1 MMNGFGFCRT
11 VCSGSEPRNLRFFM
25 ILQSASDRRTEKV
38 DLFPSLPTIQFLV
51 DKPLV
56 TTQLLIR
63 KTLGTKIFAKKTRHE
78 VMSTVSMSSVT
89 ELEIALTRSLKLFLT
104 QMLSVDLSNE
114 ELAGVIWSEQS
125 PREHV
130 KVISITA
137 FSPKEWLL
145 VSIPSVYYHIPSVYH
160 QYTIIYHQY
169 TIIYTI
175 IYHQYTIIYTI
186 IYYQYITS
194 ILSLYHQC
202 TAVYHQYTISIP
214 SVYYQYITSI
224 LSSYHHCT
232 AVYHQYTIS
241 IYR

>member
-1 MMNGFGFCRT
+1 MNGFGFCRT

-114 ELAGVIWSEQS
+114 ELARMIWSERS
-125 PREHV
+125 PQEPV
-130 KVISITA
+130 KVISITV

-145 VSIPSVYYHIPSVYH
+145 VSTPS
-160 QYTIIYHQY
+160 
-169 TIIYTI
+169 
-175 IYHQYTIIYTI
+175 
-186 IYYQYITS
+186 
-194 ILSLYHQC
+194 
-202 TAVYHQYTISIP
+202 VYHQYTISIP
-214 SVYYQYITSI
+214 SVYYHIPPVYHQYITSI
-224 LSSYHHCT
+224 LSLYYHCT